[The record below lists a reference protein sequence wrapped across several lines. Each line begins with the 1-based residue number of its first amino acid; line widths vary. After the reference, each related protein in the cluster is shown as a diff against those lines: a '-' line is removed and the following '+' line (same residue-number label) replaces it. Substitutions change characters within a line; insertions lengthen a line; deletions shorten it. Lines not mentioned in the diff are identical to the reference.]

1 MQANLLASAVRSR
14 LCETGRLAR
23 AGTIDVSAAVV
34 ADSFQTTPGEI
45 QQPGRHGNLARE
57 VAIWLCRQTVRVPL
71 AQIASAFGGV
81 SAGTIT
87 DTIRRCEARQKKSRD
102 FQQTCESLRGRV
114 YDFSE
119 LAEHSR
125 SSVQSTLAANSE
137 KS

>member
-1 MQANLLASAVRSR
+1 MTEDAEADVR
-14 LCETGRLAR
+14 RLAR
-23 AGTIDVSAAVV
+23 AGTIDVAVAVV
-34 ADSFQTTPGEI
+34 ADSFRTTPGEI

-119 LAEHSR
+119 LAAKAFCHRQRHNS
-125 SSVQSTLAANSE
+125 ANSE